1 MLILQLVADGIV
13 SGCAVGLVAIS
24 FAYVYTTTG
33 VFHVAHAGV
42 YTLSGYVA
50 WYLSGLGL
58 PFALAFVAAILA
70 SAAVGALIQ
79 WQLYERL
86 ARAGASPL
94 VMLIASLG
102 TLAILQNLVAIAFTP
117 NILQFDLPW
126 RLELVFFGPVAL
138 SVPQLAIVVLSI
150 VVAAAL
156 LAFSRYTPLGK
167 RIRAVAS
174 NPQLAEITRLKPQVV
189 FIYVMAIASGVVAVP
204 GVMTGLDQALQPYTS
219 ILILLMAVVA
229 MIAGGIGSIA
239 GAFVMSIALVII
251 QNASLAVIPGR
262 WSIAIVF
269 GIFILFILLKPEGLF
284 RKRFSRSI

>member
-1 MLILQLVADGIV
+1 MLLLQLVADGIV

-50 WYLSGLGL
+50 WYLSGLGV
-58 PFALAFVAAILA
+58 PFALALVGAILA

-86 ARAGASPL
+86 ARADASPL

-102 TLAILQNLVAIAFTP
+102 TLAILQNIVAIAFTP

-126 RLELVFFGPVAL
+126 RLDLVFLGPVAL
-138 SVPQLAIVVLSI
+138 SVPQLAIVVMS
-150 VVAAAL
+150 VVVVAAL

-189 FIYVMAIASGVVAVP
+189 FIYVMAISSGIVAVP